1 MALLY
6 SNKLFRSINS
16 FWEFNLKLL
25 NRMTKRRHPTLNLY
39 KNKKYKYQRYYFI
52 CLIFIL
58 LIFLIIS
65 LNKLF
70 STSTYSDFDTLA
82 IYNVYKSTY
91 LSSDENMVLNIYNQS
106 RYHMYIDVGCFNGET
121 IEHFLHFIPNST
133 FYNIIIFEPDPQ
145 NYKLCQRRL
154 RQKKYANIHIII
166 LQKVV
171 WIRDEKVFFHTN
183 RGRSSRIHLNAPGK

>member
-1 MALLY
+1 M
-6 SNKLFRSINS
+6 
-16 FWEFNLKLL
+16 L
-25 NRMTKRRHPTLNLY
+25 NTHV
-39 KNKKYKYQRYYFI
+39 NKKGKNRQGRYFCHMCI
-52 CLIFIL
+52 VIIL
-58 LIFLIIS
+58 VVVMMNLMIPF
-65 LNKLF
+65 
-70 STSTYSDFDTLA
+70 
-82 IYNVYKSTY
+82 Y
-91 LSSDENMVLNIYNQS
+91 LSEKTTVSEKSEIIPETEIILFNCPNCSN
-106 RYHMYIDVGCFNGET
+106 YHIYIDIGCFNGET

-154 RQKKYANIHIII
+154 RQKKYANIHITI

>member
-121 IEHFLHFIPNST
+121 IEHFIHFNPNSLI
-133 FYNIIIFEPDPQ
+133 YDIITFEPDPI
-145 NYKLCQRRL
+145 NYEICKRILSQD
-154 RQKKYANIHIII
+154 KYRNYNIFIIP
-166 LQKVV
+166 KVV
-171 WIRDEKVFFHTN
+171 WIRDEKVSYQIDLGQ
-183 RGRSSRIHLNAPGK
+183 RSRIDLSETSK